1 MGVTV
6 NACSGSGV
14 YVVVGTGVVEDFGS
28 GVFAGVW
35 VGVNADSGL
44 CVGVGSGDFERVG
57 VGVIVGF
64 GVGVLVVVG
73 MMVRIG
79 RRVGVPVG
87 VRVINLCG
95 STTVAVFEIGLVC
108 GDGVIVR
115 VGVGEL
121 VGDVADFS
129 VGDTGVGVDC
139 VRAVTISLGSSPAV
153 GVGCWLLQVARTRH
167 KIAQCVIHSRA
178 TMRGRNELGVVGMR
192 IGIQNRCNSL
202 IGILVVRATTIHAAK
217 LKRMGALGRSSQL
230 RLWGLSLRTQGVLR
244 SHPI

>member
-28 GVFAGVW
+28 RVFAGVW

-57 VGVIVGF
+57 VRVIVGF
-64 GVGVLVVVG
+64 GVGVLVAVG

-121 VGDVADFS
+121 VGN
-129 VGDTGVGVDC
+129 TGVGVDC

-153 GVGCWLLQVARTRH
+153 GVGCWLLQVTRTRH
-167 KIAQCVIHSRA
+167 KIAQCVIHSRP

-230 RLWGLSLRTQGVLR
+230 RLWGLSLRSRGVLH